1 MAEFEASCQ
10 KRAVDGFPR
19 PPCQMHSEQL
29 RLNSL
34 DKQCKAHDAAACDSA
49 KQLRLKDLSRNLQL
63 LTACSGKNASLCT
76 AELSKARA
84 AADSY
89 PASDVYLGNG
99 SASGMDNKKLMA
111 ELKSINDVIDI
122 ASGRNERGKQAAL
135 QIASQ
140 ILDFIPLIGT
150 LKQAYEVKT
159 LGDALLAIASVVP
172 EAGPTVAKLS
182 KEAQA
187 LADAGKLDEAQN
199 LLKAGVQTIDRNWQ
213 AATKELG
220 SSTARQGVTTGANTA
235 GTTVVD
241 QAATGIKWGKGIQ
254 EQRMPYEDFVASTL
268 PADTRLPPNFKT
280 FDFYDSVTQTATS
293 VKTLDTTTAAKIAD
307 PTQVYSAL
315 KSNVDATTS
324 FTNYTRGVKSVDSSQ
339 ISFRVVD
346 VAIPQGTTSAQWT
359 QINRAIDYANSQG
372 VTLKITVVKP

>member
-63 LTACSGKNASLCT
+63 LTACSGKKTSLCT

-220 SSTARQGVTTGANTA
+220 SSTARKGVTTGANSA
-235 GTTVVD
+235 GSAGVTVVD
-241 QAATGIKWGKGIQ
+241 QAATGIQWGKGIQ
-254 EQRMPYEDFVASTL
+254 GQGLPFETYLESQL
-268 PADTRLPPNFKT
+268 PAGSRLPPNFKT
-280 FDFYDSVTQTATS
+280 IDFFDDSTGVATS
-293 VKTLDTTTAAKIAD
+293 AKTMDTMTSAKLAD
-307 PTQVYSAL
+307 PSQVYSSL
-315 KSNVDATTS
+315 KSNVDTLANFNGASLSKVTVNAADITA
-324 FTNYTRGVKSVDSSQ
+324 RDLQ
-339 ISFRVVD
+339 
-346 VAIPQGTTSAQWT
+346 VAVPSGTTPAQWT
-359 QINRAIDYANSQG
+359 QI
-372 VTLKITVVKP
+372 